1 MKFNPFSIFAQE
13 MKKPFLFLAEK
24 YPQYKIGRGTYGN
37 LLIQTAGTEATLE
50 IGCFCSIADNVTIFL
65 QAEHRPDWVTTY
77 PFSALWPSCKNF
89 TGHPHTKGD
98 VKIGHD
104 VWIGFGAT
112 IMSGVSIG
120 TGAVVGSHAVVTKDV
135 RPYSIVAG
143 NPARTIKSRFP
154 ESIVVRLLNS
164 KWWEMTDEKLL
175 QLMPLLLSNRLEEF
189 LKEVEMV
196 NLKHL

>member
-1 MKFNPFSIFAQE
+1 
-13 MKKPFLFLAEK
+13 
-24 YPQYKIGRGTYGN
+24 
-37 LLIQTAGTEATLE
+37 
-50 IGCFCSIADNVTIFL
+50 
-65 QAEHRPDWVTTY
+65 
-77 PFSALWPSCKNF
+77 
-89 TGHPHTKGD
+89 
-98 VKIGHD
+98 
-104 VWIGFGAT
+104 
-112 IMSGVSIG
+112 MSGVSIG